1 MQQNQHQQY
10 WLGLHLIPQFGIVK
24 ISRLLAQFDSAE
36 ALWQE
41 RDESLMR
48 LDLPRPMLEQF
59 AAERRKID
67 LPKEMDKVLQCGA
80 KLVTLEDESYPPLLR
95 SITDRPPILYVRGHI
110 AGSAD
115 KCLAI
120 VGTRKP
126 SRYGWDA
133 AHRLASRISQQQV
146 TIVSGLAQGIDTAA
160 HRGALNAGGRTIAV
174 MATGIDRIYP
184 RDNIDL
190 AHEIMEQGAVVTEM
204 PIGAA
209 PLGRNFPRRNR
220 IISGM
225 ALGVLV
231 AEAPEKSGSMITVTT
246 ASEQGRDVFAVPHN
260 IFSAT
265 GRGSNR
271 LIQDGAKL
279 VMRVSDVLDELN
291 ITHLNTQTRIQTEQ
305 AQPENDTEKMILEQL
320 GVDPVHVDVIV
331 RSTQLPP
338 ATVTG
343 ALALL
348 ELKGLA
354 ETAGPMQ
361 YCRPR

>member
-1 MQQNQHQQY
+1 MQQNRHHQY
-10 WLGLHLIPQFGIVK
+10 WLGLHLIPQFGIAK
-24 ISRLLAQFDSAE
+24 ISQLMAQFDSPE

-48 LDLPRPMLEQF
+48 LDLPRQLLDQF
-59 AAERRKID
+59 VAGRRSID
-67 LPKEMDKVLQCGA
+67 LPREVDKVLRCGA
-80 KLVTLEDESYPPLLR
+80 SLVTLADKSYPPLLR
-95 SITDRPPILYVRGHI
+95 SITGRPPLLYVRGQLVE
-110 AGSAD
+110 SDD

-126 SRYGWDA
+126 SKYGWDA
-133 AHRLASRISQQQV
+133 AYHLAFHISQQQA
-146 TIVSGLAQGIDTAA
+146 TIVSGLAQGIDSAA
-160 HRGALNAGGRTIAV
+160 HRGALKAGGRTIAV
-174 MATGIDRIYP
+174 MATGIDKIYP
-184 RDNIDL
+184 RDNTDL
-190 AHEIMEQGAVVTEM
+190 VEEIIEQGAIVTEM

-225 ALGVLV
+225 SLGVLV
-231 AEAPEKSGSMITVTT
+231 AEAPEKSGSMITVTS
-246 ASEQGRDVFAVPHN
+246 ANEQGRDVFAVPHN
-260 IFSAT
+260 IFSKT

-279 VMRVSDVLDELN
+279 VMNVSDVLDELN
-291 ITHLNTQTRIQTEQ
+291 IMHLNTQTRIKTEQ
-305 AQPENDTEKMILEQL
+305 VQPENRVEMMILEQL
-320 GVDPVHVDVIV
+320 GVDPIHVDTIV
-331 RSTQLPP
+331 RRTQLPP

-354 ETAGPMQ
+354 EIAGPMQ